1 MAAKNVEL
9 VGFTATPVEVAIID
23 EMRKRNYK
31 MNKSEV
37 IRLLINEGAKNLLG
51 TGKKEPKTSN

>member
-9 VGFTATPVEVAIID
+9 VGFTATANEMRIID
-23 EMRKRNYK
+23 AVQKKNYK

-37 IRLLINEGAKNLLG
+37 IRLLINAGAEVLLG
-51 TGKKEPKTSN
+51 EKKNDSK

>member
-9 VGFTATPVEVAIID
+9 VGFTATPNEVMIID
-23 EMRKRNYK
+23 EMQKRHYK

-37 IRLLINEGAKNLLG
+37 IRLLINAGAEKLLG
-51 TGKKEPKTSN
+51 KKTNENPAR